1 MNIINNELMKKNN
14 DIINNI
20 IIENK
25 KNLNKT
31 KFINIGFNYF
41 EIRNISFEIPR
52 KNIILGTNLNTFK
65 ENKFL
70 IKIINEMI
78 EHKLI
83 NNSHFKNIY
92 NILNNEINK
101 FIKINT
107 ITKQVGRFKVLDMIQ
122 I

>member
-1 MNIINNELMKKNN
+1 
-14 DIINNI
+14 
-20 IIENK
+20 
-25 KNLNKT
+25 
-31 KFINIGFNYF
+31 
-41 EIRNISFEIPR
+41 
-52 KNIILGTNLNTFK
+52 
-65 ENKFL
+65 
-70 IKIINEMI
+70 MI